1 MRSTGLVFAAA
12 AGLAVAA
19 CSSNPPNPYSPG
31 YSRIAV
37 TDDAAADGRIRKGY
51 DRPGAVRRTA
61 LVPDACIT
69 PDTGADPL
77 YLPSGC
83 ANALN
88 LQQMAE
94 RERDLERGQDPGPS
108 MAAPTARAAR
118 AYINGEGAD
127 DRRRRLEGEV
137 SSGTQVYTGGSVS
150 AEGTTG
156 R

>member
-1 MRSTGLVFAAA
+1 MTVTRLASAAA
-12 AGLAVAA
+12 TALALAA

-31 YSRIAV
+31 YSRVTV
-37 TDDAAADGRIRKGY
+37 TDGAADGRVRKGY
-51 DRPGAVRRTA
+51 DRTGRARHTM

-69 PDTGADPL
+69 PDTGADPM

-83 ANALN
+83 ANAVN

-94 RERDLERGQDPGPS
+94 RESDLERGQEPGPS

-118 AYINGEGAD
+118 AYVGGEGAD
-127 DRRRRLEGEV
+127 DRRRRLEGEF